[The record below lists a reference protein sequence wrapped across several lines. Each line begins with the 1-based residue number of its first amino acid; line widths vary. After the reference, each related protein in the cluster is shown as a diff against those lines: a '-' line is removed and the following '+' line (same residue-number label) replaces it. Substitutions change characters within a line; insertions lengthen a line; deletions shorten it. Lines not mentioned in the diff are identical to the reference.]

1 MGARMNPS
9 HCGAVAASLS
19 LRPGQVSAVASLLE
33 GGATVP
39 FIARYRKEAT
49 GELDEVAIAAVRDAL
64 DRLRALDDRRAA
76 VLASLEE
83 RGLLTD
89 ELRAKV
95 EACESLARLE
105 DVYLPY
111 RPKRRTR
118 AQVARERGLAP
129 LAADLLAQESPL
141 SPEELAAPYVDDA
154 KEVPDAEAALAGAR
168 DIVAEQVAEDADLR
182 AELRALF
189 DESGSATS
197 AVVPGKEEEGAKFRD
212 YFAASEPLRRRR
224 TRRRSSA
231 TATSRARARSPTRSR
246 RRATRPTRAS
256 SPPRWRSRRD
266 SARSRGRA
274 TRPSPSSPPTCG
286 SC

>member
-1 MGARMNPS
+1 MNPR
-9 HCGAVAASLS
+9 HCGAVAAALS

-95 EACESLARLE
+95 EACETLARLE

-141 SPEELAAPYVDDA
+141 APEELAAPYVDEA
-154 KEVPDAEAALAGAR
+154 KEIPDAEAALSGAR
-168 DIVAEQVAEDADLR
+168 
-182 AELRALF
+182 
-189 DESGSATS
+189 
-197 AVVPGKEEEGAKFRD
+197 
-212 YFAASEPLRRRR
+212 
-224 TRRRSSA
+224 
-231 TATSRARARSPTRSR
+231 
-246 RRATRPTRAS
+246 
-256 SPPRWRSRRD
+256 
-266 SARSRGRA
+266 
-274 TRPSPSSPPTCG
+274 
-286 SC
+286 